1 MQSRIGRENRN
12 AGILFAVLGLAAVAF
27 GAVLCALPVFG
38 GGRTIFGVLLIVFGA
53 LLLLC
58 GVILLLLLAKSIR
71 TAKRLQ
77 LVNEYAFYQDRFTVH
92 TLRGEEDLGTGEFVY
107 TELSKVKEKHG
118 LLQIY
123 ASSNIVYPVETA
135 ALAPEELALLR
146 GLLGLPQ
153 K

>member
-1 MQSRIGRENRN
+1 MEKLQYVCPKCGCTQYESDQFQATGGNF
-12 AGILFAVLGLAAVAF
+12 AKLFDVQNKKFVT
-27 GAVLCALPVFG
+27 VSCVN
-38 GGRTIFGVLLIVFGA
+38 
-53 LLLLC
+53 C
-58 GVILLLLLAKSIR
+58 G
-71 TAKRLQ
+71 
-77 LVNEYAFYQDRFTVH
+77 
-92 TLRGEEDLGTGEFVY
+92 Y
-107 TELSKVKEKHG
+107 TELYKVKEKHG